1 LSPDPDLIELLR
13 SRAQVEITTYT
24 STDANDLVNDD
35 GMPASDAEEA
45 ELILF
50 AAPSLAASTTAP
62 QIHKIR
68 LTSPEVETDG
78 SGFVRKKPRSY
89 YFADDVDRVKE
100 EYQSVAV
107 TAGMVHE
114 LSQIPWP
121 GCVLPWKVRTIS
133 CAGLNE
139 AVKSKKKT
147 RKGKKTRIAIRKGIK
162 AKESKN
168 EEDERAKMVVDE
180 QEREK
185 RVRRNREKKLKK
197 REREK
202 AKKAAGANVVGDVP
216 GDESD

>member
-1 LSPDPDLIELLR
+1 MS
-13 SRAQVEITTYT
+13 
-24 STDANDLVNDD
+24 
-35 GMPASDAEEA
+35 ASDAEEA

-50 AAPSLAASTTAP
+50 AAPSLAASTAAP

-121 GCVLPWKVRTIS
+121 GCVLPWKVRTIT
-133 CAGLNE
+133 CAGLKRSVLIGHPRKDFTGMYE

-162 AKESKN
+162 AKESKK

-185 RVRRNREKKLKK
+185 KARRNREKKLKK